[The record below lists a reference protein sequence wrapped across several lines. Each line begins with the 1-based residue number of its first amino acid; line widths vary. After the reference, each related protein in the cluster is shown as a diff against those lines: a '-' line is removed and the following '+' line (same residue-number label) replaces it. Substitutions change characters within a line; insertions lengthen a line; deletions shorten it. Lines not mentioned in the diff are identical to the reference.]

1 MKPWQSQ
8 IDGAKQGL
16 EILRQHAIVYFAWGE
31 RTGKSLTSLLIAEEA
46 NVIKV
51 LIVTKKGKPYDG
63 WVQLLDEFPHNKWY
77 KVTTYHQLQ
86 N

>member
-63 WVQLLDEFPHNKWY
+63 WVQLLDEFPHNKRY